1 MDNFRLYM
9 FSILLLLTF
18 SLYHA
23 VNTLLEKNG
32 VIAKFIAI
40 LVIGYSVYL
49 AVNRN
54 TYLPFLG
61 PTVLPMSLLKESSS
75 YGGSKKELRV
85 PVDIDAPE
93 NTIVMYWA
101 SMPNESII
109 QSPYEAYSKFE
120 NAGVTTVNNK
130 KAFFEVDCPSSYK
143 IPSSRVLSPHIHYR
157 IVYPNGIAGSVR
169 TVYVD
174 CAKNKN

>member
-1 MDNFRLYM
+1 M